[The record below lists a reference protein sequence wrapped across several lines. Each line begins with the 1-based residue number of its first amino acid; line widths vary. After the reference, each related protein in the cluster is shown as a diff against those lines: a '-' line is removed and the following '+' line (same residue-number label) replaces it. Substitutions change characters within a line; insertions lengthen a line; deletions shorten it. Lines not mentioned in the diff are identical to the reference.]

1 MSDSLPL
8 INIISCVQFSLRV
21 CVREMM
27 MDAKGGC
34 CIARYAGGAY
44 DMSKVDRIMLRFRP
58 IAPKPTSAGSVSGGS
73 TLKSDEVYLRTGRGK
88 RRYVRDNSKRCNRK
102 RKASPEEKRDEIVG
116 EAVVTLPL
124 LPETPDRKD
133 WSPPGQSD
141 LLSATKPQKNP
152 PIWLSFANGSTEGH
166 CGSDRAVITDRTV
179 VMPQPVRLVGSC
191 VTVECVTDTWVDG
204 DWLGSTDEE
213 KINNLDRD
221 TCPGFVSDGLNRVTW
236 TNAAY
241 RRMVGHVTPGPEM
254 MVWLVMK
261 ARVPVTFPAITCRV
275 RLQYRC
281 GKEKNSLTLPCD
293 VWRMDGGGFAWRL
306 DVKAALSVGR

>member
-1 MSDSLPL
+1 
-8 INIISCVQFSLRV
+8 
-21 CVREMM
+21 MM

-44 DMSKVDRIMLRFRP
+44 DTSKVDRIMLRFRP

-73 TLKSDEVYLRTGRGK
+73 TLKSDQVYLRSGRGK
-88 RRYVRDNSKRCNRK
+88 RRYVRDSSKRCNRK
-102 RKASPEEKRDEIVG
+102 RKASPDEKRDEIVG

-133 WSPPGQSD
+133 WSPPGLSD
-141 LLSATKPQKNP
+141 PSSATKPQKKL
-152 PIWLSFANGSTEGH
+152 PIWLSLGNGGSERH
-166 CGSDRAVITDRTV
+166 CGSDGAVITERMV

-191 VTVECVTDTWVDG
+191 VTVECLTDTCVDG
-204 DWLGSTDEE
+204 YGLGRTDEE
-213 KINNLDRD
+213 KVNNLDND
-221 TCPGFVSDGLNRVTW
+221 TCPGFVSDGLNQVTW

-241 RRMVGHVTPGPEM
+241 RRLVGHVTPGPET

-261 ARVPVTFPAITCRV
+261 ARVPVSFPAITCRV

-281 GKEKNSLTLPCD
+281 GKERCSLTLPCD
-293 VWRMDGGGFAWRL
+293 VWRMDCGGFAWRL
-306 DVKAALSVGR
+306 DIEAALSLGR